1 MGQRLERAVAALQ
14 VDAQLVQDG
23 AAHLAQA
30 YDEDL
35 EAAVLQLE
43 PRSRARLAER
53 LLESLD
59 NLTPEENAQIWGEE
73 AQRRD
78 DALNAGTLTSR
89 PADQVFRDARTR
101 L

>member
-1 MGQRLERAVAALQ
+1 MKL
-14 VDAQLVQDG
+14 
-23 AAHLAQA
+23 
-30 YDEDL
+30 EDL

-59 NLTPEENAQIWGEE
+59 NLTPEDNACIG
-73 AQRRD
+73 AVAAARRAA
-78 DALNAGTLTSR
+78 ALSAGRLTSR
-89 PADQVFRDARTR
+89 PADQVFRDARAR

>member
-1 MGQRLERAVAALQ
+1 MKL
-14 VDAQLVQDG
+14 
-23 AAHLAQA
+23 
-30 YDEDL
+30 EDL

-59 NLTPEENAQIWGEE
+59 NLTPEENAHIWAEE
-73 AQRRD
+73 AARRD
-78 DALNAGTLTSR
+78 EALTAGTLTSR
-89 PADQVFRDARTR
+89 PADQVFRDARSR

>member
-1 MGQRLERAVAALQ
+1 MKL
-14 VDAQLVQDG
+14 
-23 AAHLAQA
+23 
-30 YDEDL
+30 EDL

>member
-1 MGQRLERAVAALQ
+1 MEL
-14 VDAQLVQDG
+14 
-23 AAHLAQA
+23 
-30 YDEDL
+30 EDL

-59 NLTPEENAQIWGEE
+59 NLTPEENAQIWAEE
-73 AQRRD
+73 AARRD
-78 DALNAGTLTSR
+78 EALTAGTLTSR
-89 PADQVFRDARTR
+89 PADQVFRDARAR

>member
-1 MGQRLERAVAALQ
+1 MKL
-14 VDAQLVQDG
+14 
-23 AAHLAQA
+23 
-30 YDEDL
+30 EDL

-59 NLTPEENAQIWGEE
+59 NLTPEENAHIWAEE
-73 AQRRD
+73 AARRD
-78 DALNAGTLTSR
+78 EALTAGTLTSR
-89 PADQVFRDARTR
+89 PAGQVFRDARAR

>member
-1 MGQRLERAVAALQ
+1 MKLE
-14 VDAQLVQDG
+14 
-23 AAHLAQA
+23 
-30 YDEDL
+30 EL

-59 NLTPEENAQIWGEE
+59 NLTPEENARIWAEE

-78 DALNAGTLTSR
+78 DALNLGTLSSR

>member
-1 MGQRLERAVAALQ
+1 MKL
-14 VDAQLVQDG
+14 
-23 AAHLAQA
+23 
-30 YDEDL
+30 EDL

-59 NLTPEENAQIWGEE
+59 NLTPKENAQIWGEE

>member
-1 MGQRLERAVAALQ
+1 MKL
-14 VDAQLVQDG
+14 
-23 AAHLAQA
+23 
-30 YDEDL
+30 EDL

-59 NLTPEENAQIWGEE
+59 NLTPEENAHIWAEE
-73 AQRRD
+73 AARRD
-78 DALNAGTLTSR
+78 EALTAGTLTSR
-89 PADQVFRDARTR
+89 AADQVFRDARAR